1 MNLVKYILLLV
12 WLTRVINFFLPISQL
27 INYLFIFLI
36 VAHLLECI
44 IFYKKIIRSEGN
56 KMKNFFLV
64 MVFGY
69 LHVQK
74 LD

>member
-12 WLTRVINFFLPISQL
+12 WLICVTNFFLPISQL

-44 IFYKKIIRSEGN
+44 IFYKKIIRSEGK
-56 KMKNFFLV
+56 KMKNFLLV
-64 MVFGY
+64 MIFGY
-69 LHVQK
+69 LHIQK

>member
-1 MNLVKYILLLV
+1 MSLAKYILLLI
-12 WLTRVINFFLPISQL
+12 WLICVINFFLPISQL

-56 KMKNFFLV
+56 KMKNFLLV

>member
-1 MNLVKYILLLV
+1 MNLVKYILLLI
-12 WLTRVINFFLPISQL
+12 WLICIINFFVPISQL

-44 IFYKKIIRSEGN
+44 IFYKKIIRSKEI
-56 KMKNFFLV
+56 KIKNFLLV